1 MAALRPRSGAATDA
15 AVLDAIRRVPD
26 TTRTALAAELGV
38 TAVTV
43 TNSVKRLL
51 AEGLVVEVG
60 RARSTGGKP
69 ASLLR
74 VNTASRWSLGC
85 TIELD
90 RLSLVAMNMD
100 GSLRFRAVMPLGP
113 SAADPEDGRPAA
125 PDAAEG
131 PALALDEAALVE
143 RLRALRTRIDDER
156 GGCAGIGIADLRQD
170 AAAAAHVRD
179 LLQRELDL
187 PTTFGSPALC
197 AGLGS
202 YWVGE
207 QEESACLTVHL
218 GPSIGAVVL
227 SAGGP
232 ILPEI
237 PGSSSLDHVIVDP
250 EGPPCSCGGR
260 GCLHQTSSNAADIRR
275 AVQDGLGAELGLD
288 PDGTRVITDHARL
301 TEAAAHGHAG
311 ATRIVLDSARAIALV
326 IGNMIGPLGVRSVV
340 LSGTSISMAPK
351 LYRDAVTA
359 SLRERAG
366 ALGADVRV
374 TVSTVQPHPC
384 SVGAAAL
391 ALTTALRP

>member
-74 VNTASRWSLGC
+74 VNTASRWALGC
-85 TIELD
+85 TIERD
-90 RLSLVAMNMD
+90 RLSVVAMNMD
-100 GSLRFRAVMPLGP
+100 GALRFRTVVPLADP
-113 SAADPEDGRPAA
+113 AADA
-125 PDAAEG
+125 
-131 PALALDEAALVE
+131 E
-143 RLRALRTRIDDER
+143 RLTGPLRELRERIDEER
-156 GGCAGIGIADLRQD
+156 GGCAGVGIADLRED
-170 AAAAAHVRD
+170 VAAAEGIRA
-179 LLQRELDL
+179 LLEAELDL
-187 PTTFGSPALC
+187 PVRFGSPALC

-207 QEESACLTVHL
+207 QEDSACLTVHL

-227 SAGGP
+227 SAGVP
-232 ILPEI
+232 VLPER
-237 PGSSSLDHVIVDP
+237 PGSSALDHVVLDP
-250 EGPPCSCGGR
+250 AGEPCSCGAR
-260 GCLHQTSSNAADIRR
+260 GCLHLVASAAADVHR
-275 AVQDGLGAELGLD
+275 AAREGLAEELELD
-288 PDGTRVITDHARL
+288 PGEARVITDHARL
-301 TEAAAHGHAG
+301 TEAAAHGHEG
-311 ATRIVLDSARAIALV
+311 AARIVLDSARAIALV
-326 IGNMIGPLGVRSVV
+326 IGNMIGPLGLRQVV
-340 LSGTSISMAPK
+340 LSGTSVSMAPR
-351 LYRDAVTA
+351 LYRDAVGA
-359 SLRERAG
+359 ALCERA
-366 ALGADVRV
+366 AVLGEDVRV
-374 TVSTVQPHPC
+374 TVSSVQPHPC